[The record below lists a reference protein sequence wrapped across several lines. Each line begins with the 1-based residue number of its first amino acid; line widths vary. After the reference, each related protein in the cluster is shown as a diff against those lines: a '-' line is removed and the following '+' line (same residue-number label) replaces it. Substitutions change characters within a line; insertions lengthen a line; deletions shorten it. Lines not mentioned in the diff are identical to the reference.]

1 MQLVN
6 THDVKEQ
13 VQIQDETATAK
24 DIVRVIRQAED
35 NYQVERSIV
44 DFHWIS
50 ISFLFFL
57 ASDQRKLSRNVGI
70 NIPITSSTITN
81 DENQDR
87 LEQNY
92 IISTRFWT

>member
-44 DFHWIS
+44 DFH
-50 ISFLFFL
+50 
-57 ASDQRKLSRNVGI
+57 
-70 NIPITSSTITN
+70 
-81 DENQDR
+81 
-87 LEQNY
+87 
-92 IISTRFWT
+92 